1 MSLYSLTLLHFG
13 ILSLKALKKWHID
26 PYRRAKFYTVECMPG
41 HLPVLGFIAII
52 TIAIIIIII
61 IILLSLL
68 LLLLLLLL

>member
-52 TIAIIIIII
+52 IIII

-68 LLLLLLLL
+68 LLLLLLL